1 MSSIATEAVAA
12 PSSIVEQAVAAP
24 SSIVEKAVAP
34 PSIIEQA
41 VALAVATKIE
51 KRFGDGV
58 DEIEILLR
66 KQWKRHKPKLLEAAA
81 NLTDTI
87 GFYAFSIEF
96 PNFWGTPDEIEAVL
110 HKMDEFKDIKTYLSV
125 HAFRNHEA
133 AGIEHY
139 NHFAVYITYTKLFN
153 EEFEKRSHLR
163 MKELGIPLGLD

>member
-1 MSSIATEAVAA
+1 M
-12 PSSIVEQAVAAP
+12 SSIVEQAVAAP

-41 VALAVATKIE
+41 VALAVATKIK
-51 KRFGDGV
+51 KRFGNGV

-66 KQWKRHKPKLLEAAA
+66 KQWKRHKPKFMEAAA
-81 NLTDTI
+81 NLSDMI
-87 GFYAFSIEF
+87 GFYAFKIEF
-96 PNFWGTPDEIEAVL
+96 PNFWGTADEIEAVL

-139 NHFAVYITYTKLFN
+139 DHFAVYITYTNLFN

-163 MKELGIPLGLD
+163 MQELGIPLGLD

>member
-1 MSSIATEAVAA
+1 MSSIATE
-12 PSSIVEQAVAAP
+12 AVAAP

-66 KQWKRHKPKLLEAAA
+66 KQWKRHKPKFLEAAA
-81 NLTDTI
+81 NLTGNI

-96 PNFWGTPDEIEAVL
+96 PNFWGTAERD
-110 HKMDEFKDIKTYLSV
+110 
-125 HAFRNHEA
+125 
-133 AGIEHY
+133 
-139 NHFAVYITYTKLFN
+139 
-153 EEFEKRSHLR
+153 
-163 MKELGIPLGLD
+163 

>member
-1 MSSIATEAVAA
+1 MLSIAT
-12 PSSIVEQAVAAP
+12 QAVAAP

-41 VALAVATKIE
+41 VALAVETKIK
-51 KRFGDGV
+51 KRFGNGV

-66 KQWKRHKPKLLEAAA
+66 KQWKRHKPMLLGAAA
-81 NLTDTI
+81 NLKETI
-87 GFYAFSIEF
+87 GFYAFPIEF
-96 PNFWGTPDEIEAVL
+96 PNLWATPEEITAVL
-110 HKMDEFKDIKTYLSV
+110 YKMDEFKDIKTYLSV

-139 NHFAVYITYTKLFN
+139 DHFAVYITYTNLFN

-163 MKELGIPLGLD
+163 MQELGIPLGLD